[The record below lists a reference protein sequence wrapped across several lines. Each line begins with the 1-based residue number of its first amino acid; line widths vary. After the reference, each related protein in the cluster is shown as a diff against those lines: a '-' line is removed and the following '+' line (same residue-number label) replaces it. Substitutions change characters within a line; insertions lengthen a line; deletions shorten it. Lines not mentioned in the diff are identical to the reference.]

1 MAGGIISARDHPII
15 RKNAVMKRGREIMG
29 EDEPTRRGESYMV
42 VKRTEEIEESD
53 GPTRRDESHVVVK
66 RIEETERSDSGRRDE
81 SYVYALAA
89 V

>member
-1 MAGGIISARDHPII
+1 
-15 RKNAVMKRGREIMG
+15 MG